1 MGETG
6 EREVG
11 WRKRSNK
18 TRNCWGSSLDSQCL
32 APWCGTLDKSIF
44 VWKRSEHI
52 SKGQVET
59 KKSLEL
65 SHEQVQRESSGQWLT
80 GMAMF
85 PFLPGKVASPI

>member
-18 TRNCWGSSLDSQCL
+18 TSIAGVSGLDSQCC
-32 APWCGTLDKSIF
+32 APWCDTLDESIF

-59 KKSLEL
+59 KKPP
-65 SHEQVQRESSGQWLT
+65 
-80 GMAMF
+80 AF
-85 PFLPGKVASPI
+85 A